1 MSALSGILLK
11 LGSVVL
17 FVVMSALIKAASA
30 DVPPGEAVF
39 FRSFLALPV
48 IVVWLAARRQLTTGL
63 KTTNPLG
70 HLWRGLIGVSAMGC
84 TFAGLGMLPLP
95 EVTAIGFAAPI
106 LTVVFGALLLGERIR
121 LFRMSAVSVGLVGV
135 TIIVWPRLTLDNA
148 QSGAALGAGLVLL
161 SCVFRALAQIQIRRL
176 VAHEDT
182 AAIVFYFSLMSTLLS
197 LLTVPFGWVVPSPN
211 TAALLV
217 SAGLIGGIAQI
228 LITSAYRH
236 AEAGL
241 LAPFDY
247 AAMLFALVIGYVVF
261 GDVPTTWMLAGASLV
276 IASGVAIIW
285 RERQLGLKRGRAR
298 SGMAPQG

>member
-1 MSALSGILLK
+1 MSALRGILLK

-17 FVVMSALIKAASA
+17 FVVMAAMIKAASN

-39 FRSFLALPV
+39 FRSFLALPIIV
-48 IVVWLAARRQLTTGL
+48 IWLAGRRQLRTGL
-63 KTTNPLG
+63 KTSNPLG

-84 TFAGLGMLPLP
+84 TFAGLGILPLP

-148 QSGAALGAGLVLL
+148 QSAAALGAGLVLL

-182 AAIVFYFSLMSTLLS
+182 AAIVFYFSLMSTFLS
-197 LLTVPFGWVVPSPN
+197 LLTLPFGWVVPSPQ
-211 TAALLV
+211 TTALLV
-217 SAGLIGGIAQI
+217 SAGLIGGVAQI

-247 AAMLFALVIGYVVF
+247 ASMLFALVIGYVVF
-261 GDVPTTWMLAGASLV
+261 GDVPTVWMLAGASLV

-298 SGMAPQG
+298 SGMTPQG